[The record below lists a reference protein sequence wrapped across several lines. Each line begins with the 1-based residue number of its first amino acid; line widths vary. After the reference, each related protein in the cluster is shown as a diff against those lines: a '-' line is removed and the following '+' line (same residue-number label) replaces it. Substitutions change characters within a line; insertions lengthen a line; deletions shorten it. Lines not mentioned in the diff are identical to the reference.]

1 MQNPNS
7 QTGSLNS
14 LTFVLK
20 QKSAADFKLL
30 ASFCAETPDVH
41 MKSVQVLSDDK
52 AVDIIITNA
61 PDNLRTR
68 IAKAFAGKTLAADFC
83 LQPTE
88 NRKKKLLICDMDS
101 TLIGQECIDELADFA
116 GVKDHVSKI
125 TERAMRGEL
134 DFEAALIERVS
145 LLKGLSL
152 SALNDCYNERITLNA
167 GAKVLAATMKA
178 NGAKTVIVSGGFT
191 YFTRRIAKA
200 AGFDTHQAN
209 TLHDDG
215 KALLGTVGMP
225 ILGRDAK
232 KQALEAHS
240 KSIGGASVALSIGDG
255 ANDLAM
261 ITASGLGIAYRA
273 KPIVA
278 DAAHCAINHTDL
290 TSALYFQGYRDSEF
304 VR

>member
-1 MQNPNS
+1 MPNPNS
-7 QTGSLNS
+7 HTQAKKS

-20 QKSAADFKLL
+20 QKSEENFKLL
-30 ASFCAETPDVH
+30 ASFCVETPDVH
-41 MKSVQVLSDDK
+41 IHSVNILSPDI
-52 AVDIIITNA
+52 AVDVIITDA
-61 PDNLRTR
+61 PGNLRGR
-68 IAKAFAGKTLAADFC
+68 IAKALIGKKLEADFC
-83 LQPTE
+83 LQPVKS
-88 NRKKKLLICDMDS
+88 RKKKLLICDMDS

-116 GVKDHVSKI
+116 GVKDHVSAI

-134 DFEAALIERVS
+134 DFEEALIERVG
-145 LLKGLSL
+145 LLKGLPLQAL
-152 SALNDCYNERITLNA
+152 SDCYNERITLNT
-167 GAKVLAATMKA
+167 GAKTLAATMKA

-191 YFTRRIAKA
+191 YFTSRIAKA
-200 AGFDTHQAN
+200 AGFDVHQAN

-215 KALLGTVGMP
+215 KTLLGTVGMP

-232 KQALEAHS
+232 KQALEEHS
-240 KSIGGASVALSIGDG
+240 KPLGGPSTALAIGDG

-290 TSALYFQGYRDSEF
+290 TTALYFQGYKESEF